1 MGKFGG
7 RGKIPETF
15 SPGDGIDLPWK
26 NNEFAK
32 QYRLWILTQYKDNSP
47 IDNEP
52 HIPSFAAVKSLL
64 DSSTFLL
71 LRVPLHQSSLTQ
83 RRSTMLYS
91 QPWSISTMWW
101 NKRNVKMVLF
111 GRMKG
116 CTILQKKYSSCI
128 HKNVVIYPLGLVA
141 SIKKRQSL
149 VVWVCTSNQVVSK
162 ICQSK
167 KRFMDLQLAT
177 QLWVVEIIFGVKEGC
192 L

>member
-64 DSSTFLL
+64 DSSTFFITKSAFASILPYPATEYNAIFTTMINFHDVMKQKERENGPFWSDEGVYHTAKEIQLL
-71 LRVPLHQSSLTQ
+71 YP
-83 RRSTMLYS
+83 
-91 QPWSISTMWW
+91 
-101 NKRNVKMVLF
+101 
-111 GRMKG
+111 
-116 CTILQKKYSSCI
+116 QKCSY
-128 HKNVVIYPLGLVA
+128 IYPLGMVA

-177 QLWVVEIIFGVKEGC
+177 QL
-192 L
+192 

>member
-32 QYRLWILTQYKDNSP
+32 QYRLWILTQYKDKSP
-47 IDNEP
+47 VDNEP
-52 HIPSFAAVKSLL
+52 HIPSFAAAKSLL

-91 QPWSISTMWW
+91 QP
-101 NKRNVKMVLF
+101 
-111 GRMKG
+111 
-116 CTILQKKYSSCI
+116 
-128 HKNVVIYPLGLVA
+128 
-141 SIKKRQSL
+141 
-149 VVWVCTSNQVVSK
+149 
-162 ICQSK
+162 
-167 KRFMDLQLAT
+167 
-177 QLWVVEIIFGVKEGC
+177 
-192 L
+192 